1 MAVYLDIKQ
10 ITEIQNAI
18 HLSILTLENAKMLS
32 SDKTTEYRKKV
43 ESKIYVQDLEWFLQN
58 TDIKSL
64 KSAAREFRRFKKQKY
79 RMNIS
84 Q

>member
-1 MAVYLDIKQ
+1 MAVYLNIKQ
-10 ITEIQNAI
+10 IKEIQNAI

-43 ESKIYVQDLEWFLQN
+43 ESKIYVQDLEWFLEKI
-58 TDIKSL
+58 DIKSL
-64 KSAAREFRRFKKQKY
+64 KSAEKEFSRFVKQKY
-79 RMNIS
+79 KINIS

>member
-1 MAVYLDIKQ
+1 MRINIFKNQYKDQDKHPDWRGKMEVD
-10 ITEIQNAI
+10 E
-18 HLSILTLENAKMLS
+18 LTP
-32 SDKTTEYRKKV
+32 DGKKV

-64 KSAAREFRRFKKQKY
+64 KSAEREFRRFKKQKY
-79 RMNIS
+79 RINIS

>member
-32 SDKTTEYRKKV
+32 SDKTTEYRKK
-43 ESKIYVQDLEWFLQN
+43 SRK
-58 TDIKSL
+58 
-64 KSAAREFRRFKKQKY
+64 
-79 RMNIS
+79 
-84 Q
+84 